1 MEGLLDRNWGTFK
14 NNELF
19 EKLALKRLKKTFD
32 KKNDVSTK
40 RTKEYNL
47 PLINAKAGDNGI
59 MYYGRECDWESEELT
74 LDVVNDGAISTGMV
88 YAQPQRT
95 GTLYNAYQI
104 RLKDRIPTY
113 RQLLFLQRCLQTNI
127 QLKFDYY
134 NKATWDDK
142 VENETIDLPLKTSS
156 DLNNYNKSDIDW
168 QFMEE
173 FIKNLEAEYI
183 QELEAYLIATNLN
196 DYHLTDEEQRLLDY
210 KPKFKS
216 FKLAST
222 YVMRGKLIEVDE
234 KGLFDIVP
242 TKKKINA
249 NSITFDG
256 RFPYV
261 ARGESKNGIRGYIN
275 FDEQYLNPKDTIS
288 FGQDTATMYY
298 QPNAYF
304 TGDKIQI
311 FKLNRAYGALT
322 ENIALYII
330 SSMKK
335 SFANFVW
342 GQQSFA
348 LDVISEI
355 PVELPVDVHGNID
368 FEYMSQYIQATKKVS
383 IKDVVRYKDKI
394 ITATQ
399 NIINE

>member
-1 MEGLLDRNWGTFK
+1 
-14 NNELF
+14 
-19 EKLALKRLKKTFD
+19 
-32 KKNDVSTK
+32 
-40 RTKEYNL
+40 
-47 PLINAKAGDNGI
+47 
-59 MYYGRECDWESEELT
+59 
-74 LDVVNDGAISTGMV
+74 MV

-134 NKATWDDK
+134 NKASWDDK
-142 VENETIDLPLKTSS
+142 VENETIDLPLKTNS

-173 FIKNLEAEYI
+173 FIK
-183 QELEAYLIATNLN
+183 ELEAYLIATSLN
-196 DYHLTDEEQRLLDY
+196 DYHLTDEEHTLLDN
-210 KPKFKS
+210 KPKFKT

-261 ARGESKNGIRGYIN
+261 ARGESENGIRGYIN

-311 FKLNRAYGALT
+311 FKLNEAYGALT

-368 FEYMSQYIQATKKVS
+368 FEYMSQYIQAIKKVS
-383 IKDVVRYKDKI
+383 IEDVVRYKDKI

>member
-1 MEGLLDRNWGTFK
+1 MEGLLDRNWGAFK

-173 FIKNLEAEYI
+173 FIKELEAEYI
-183 QELEAYLIATNLN
+183 QELEAYLIATS
-196 DYHLTDEEQRLLDY
+196 
-210 KPKFKS
+210 KS
-216 FKLAST
+216 F
-222 YVMRGKLIEVDE
+222 
-234 KGLFDIVP
+234 F
-242 TKKKINA
+242 
-249 NSITFDG
+249 
-256 RFPYV
+256 
-261 ARGESKNGIRGYIN
+261 
-275 FDEQYLNPKDTIS
+275 
-288 FGQDTATMYY
+288 
-298 QPNAYF
+298 
-304 TGDKIQI
+304 
-311 FKLNRAYGALT
+311 
-322 ENIALYII
+322 
-330 SSMKK
+330 
-335 SFANFVW
+335 
-342 GQQSFA
+342 
-348 LDVISEI
+348 
-355 PVELPVDVHGNID
+355 H
-368 FEYMSQYIQATKKVS
+368 
-383 IKDVVRYKDKI
+383 
-394 ITATQ
+394 
-399 NIINE
+399 

>member
-1 MEGLLDRNWGTFK
+1 MEGLLDRTWGTFK

-19 EKLALKRLKKTFD
+19 EKLSLKRLKKTFD
-32 KKNDVSTK
+32 KKSDVSTK
-40 RTKEYNL
+40 KTKEYNL
-47 PLINAKAGDNGI
+47 PLINAKAGNNGI

-142 VENETIDLPLKTSS
+142 VENETIDLPLKISS
-156 DLNNYNKSDIDW
+156 DLNNYSKSDIDW

-173 FIKNLEAEYI
+173 FIKELEAERI

-196 DYHLTDEEQRLLDY
+196 DYHLTDEEQILLNY

-256 RFPYV
+256 QFPYV

-275 FDEQYLNPKDTIS
+275 FEEQYLNPKNTIS

-298 QPNAYF
+298 QPNSYF
-304 TGDKIQI
+304 TGDKIQV
-311 FKLNRAYGALT
+311 FKLNEVYGSLT
-322 ENIALYII
+322 ENIALYLI

-348 LDVISEI
+348 LDAIAEI
-355 PVELPVDVHGNID
+355 PIELPVDDCGNID
-368 FEYMSQYIQATKKVS
+368 LKYMSQYIQS
-383 IKDVVRYKDKI
+383 IKKATIEDVVKYKDKI
-394 ITATQ
+394 ITTSQ
-399 NIINE
+399 NFVNE

>member
-1 MEGLLDRNWGTFK
+1 MEGLLDRTWGTFK

-19 EKLALKRLKKTFD
+19 EKLSLKRLKKTFD
-32 KKNDVSTK
+32 KKSDVSTK
-40 RTKEYNL
+40 KTKEYNL
-47 PLINAKAGDNGI
+47 PLINAKAGNNGI

-142 VENETIDLPLKTSS
+142 VENETIDLPLKISS
-156 DLNNYNKSDIDW
+156 DLNNYSKSDIDW
-168 QFMEE
+168 EFMEE
-173 FIKNLEAEYI
+173 FIKELEAERI

-196 DYHLTDEEQRLLDY
+196 DYRLTDEEQIWLDY

-256 RFPYV
+256 QFPYV

-275 FDEQYLNPKDTIS
+275 FEEQYLNPKNTIS

-298 QPNAYF
+298 QPNSYF
-304 TGDKIQI
+304 TGDKIQV
-311 FKLNRAYGALT
+311 FKLNEVYGSLT
-322 ENIALYII
+322 ENIALYLI

-348 LDVISEI
+348 LDAIAEI
-355 PVELPVDVHGNID
+355 PIELPVDDCGNID
-368 FEYMSQYIQATKKVS
+368 LKYMSQYIQS
-383 IKDVVRYKDKI
+383 IKKATIEDIVKYKDKI
-394 ITATQ
+394 ITTSQ
-399 NIINE
+399 NFVNE